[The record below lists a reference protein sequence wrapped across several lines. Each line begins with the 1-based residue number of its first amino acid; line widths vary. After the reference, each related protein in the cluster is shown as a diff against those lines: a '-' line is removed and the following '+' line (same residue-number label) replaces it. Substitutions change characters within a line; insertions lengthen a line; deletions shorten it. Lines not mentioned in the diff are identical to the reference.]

1 MRVGIISIYYESN
14 MLISVPTTLDGFRQF
29 GLPTG
34 ETDIGAGRLFRGT
47 AVAVGTLRDEHMART
62 ATRTVIPASRQTSS
76 GTLAVVVN
84 VLGYVVFWHGGPVDW
99 VLLPLLDI
107 PEGKCCPI
115 GLLPGLNPSPAQN
128 GLP

>member
-14 MLISVPTTLDGFRQF
+14 MFISVPTTLDGFRQF

-34 ETDIGAGRLFRGT
+34 ETDVGAGRLFRST

-62 ATRTVIPASRQTSS
+62 ATRTAIPDSRQTGS
-76 GTLAVVVN
+76 GTLAVVIS
-84 VLGYVVFWHGGPVDW
+84 VLGYVVFLHGGPSDW
-99 VLLPLLDI
+99 VLPSLLGI
-107 PEGKCCPI
+107 PEGNI
-115 GLLPGLNPSPAQN
+115 VQLDLPGLDPPPAPN